1 MKALVA
7 SRTEPI
13 GALVSGPYGQFTC
26 EGSGGTGRFVYL
38 AGGIGGVPF
47 ISMLEH
53 ASRFASEDRIL
64 FLWGAATRDDLFGM
78 EAISTATVKIPGF
91 RFVPVLSSDP
101 LWTGERGRID
111 AEKLVSIIPVFFGAS
126 EEDFEWNSASFWLC
140 GPESFRRDLKKCL
153 KNLKVHPAAIHVETF
168 SR

>member
-1 MKALVA
+1 M
-7 SRTEPI
+7 
-13 GALVSGPYGQFTC
+13 F
-26 EGSGGTGRFVYL
+26 L

-78 EAISTATVKIPGF
+78 ETIATATTKIPGF
-91 RFVPVLSSDP
+91 RFVPVLSKDP

-111 AEKLVSIIPVFFGAS
+111 ADKLVRIVPAFFGAS

-140 GPESFRRDLKKCL
+140 GPKSFRRDLKKGL
-153 KNLKVHPAAIHVETF
+153 KKLKVHPAAVHEETF
-168 SR
+168 SH